1 MIANLLNGL
10 KLLVVVAVVGCWA
23 IATAD
28 DDPAANADGHKHEA
42 KDADESHENDGDSKA
57 AHGEDDDHG
66 HGGHGGHGHNEHDLS
81 HGNAGEML
89 EKPNEL
95 RTELAVYSFVV
106 FFCLMLLLM
115 TFAWKPINEAL
126 AKREET
132 IASSIEEAKQ
142 AATKG
147 EEMLKQYE
155 AKLAAAAE
163 ETREIV
169 AQAKRDAEATKERIV
184 TEAKE
189 AAARERER
197 AVEDIQRAKDVAIQE
212 LAAKSVDTAVALAG
226 RMLRKEVDSKAHNDL
241 IEDALAQ
248 FPSQN

>member
-1 MIANLLNGL
+1 MNGL
-10 KLLVVVAVVGCWA
+10 KLMITIALCAWCTVAL
-23 IATAD
+23 AD
-28 DDPAANADGHKHEA
+28 DDSGSNAKGDTQHEA
-42 KDADESHENDGDSKA
+42 GDADADKSHGDDTDSEKP
-57 AHGEDDDHG
+57 HGDDPADSNG
-66 HGGHGGHGHNEHDLS
+66 SGGVHDHNEHDLS
-81 HGNAGEML
+81 HGNQGAQL
-89 EKPNEL
+89 NDVSEL

-106 FFCLMLLLM
+106 FICLLLLLM

-132 IASSIEEAKQ
+132 IAGSIEEAKQ
-142 AATKG
+142 AAAKG

-155 AKLAAAAE
+155 AKLAAATE

-197 AVEDIQRAKDVAIQE
+197 AVEDIQRAKDIAVQE